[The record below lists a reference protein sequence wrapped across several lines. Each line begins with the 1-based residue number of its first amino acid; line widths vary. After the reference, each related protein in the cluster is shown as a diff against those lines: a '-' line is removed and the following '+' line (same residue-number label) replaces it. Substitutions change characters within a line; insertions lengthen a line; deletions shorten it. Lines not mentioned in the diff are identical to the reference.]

1 MIMSYM
7 SIRDCIGRGQNKRMG
22 LAVVP
27 LAPNECILLA
37 MCTLFLGECRESR
50 KLYEKKPGA
59 KNSFV
64 FLSFAT

>member
-27 LAPNECILLA
+27 LAPNECR
-37 MCTLFLGECRESR
+37 TLLGEAMWGRAECH
-50 KLYEKKPGA
+50 
-59 KNSFV
+59 F
-64 FLSFAT
+64 